1 MGVKVYQ
8 AHSADDYIS
17 FIRMNSGIKFLSL
30 NQSPQGLLLTYLED
44 FAHLRRRKECLT
56 GYYSQEDLNKMMNT
70 DMPQLKQ
77 YFSSIEMTVIAVG
90 TSVIFKFIVTP
101 IEGSNW
107 EQFANDIG
115 LTLV

>member
-1 MGVKVYQ
+1 MGVKVHLARS
-8 AHSADDYIS
+8 AHEYLD
-17 FIRMNSGIKFLSL
+17 FIANNSGIKFLSL
-30 NQSPQGLLLTYLED
+30 NESPQGLLLTYLED
-44 FAHLRRRKECLT
+44 LNYMRKRKVCLS
-56 GYYSQEDLNKMMNT
+56 GFYGHPDIAMLYNEKLAQFKD
-70 DMPQLKQ
+70 
-77 YFSSIEMTVIAVG
+77 YFSSNEMTVIAVG